1 MVLIDELYLGFEWK
15 VVFVG
20 LLEQE
25 VYLIVFIDRYKF
37 FVDEENRDKR
47 VKNFLNKV
55 CVGLYIVN
63 VICIQC
69 ICILWMLCL
78 INFIIILILYG
89 KICLIQ
95 NII

>member
-1 MVLIDELYLGFEWK
+1 MVLIDELYLGFERK

-55 CVGLYIVN
+55 CVGLQIVN
-63 VICIQC
+63 VICISC